1 MKALSDLAEQVGRMK
16 EELERLKD
24 DTTAPSRKRYVSKI
38 KGSVKLG
45 PNAHFGVDHTGKTR
59 VGQFQQQ

>member
-16 EELERLKD
+16 EEVERLKD
-24 DTTAPSRKRYVSKI
+24 DTTTSSRNRYVCKI

-45 PNAHFGVDHTGKTR
+45 PIAHFGADHTGKTR
-59 VGQFQQQ
+59 VGQF